1 MKINEMKLVYFS
13 PTGTTRRLMMETARS
28 IDAKSVSFDF
38 SIYKAKKPALKF
50 AHNDFAIFGMP
61 VYYGRV
67 PALFI
72 EYLENISGDGT
83 PAALVAAYGCRYS
96 PLRRFSRAFLPPA
109 LRSSASGRWLH
120 KYR

>member
-83 PAALVAAYGCRYS
+83 PAALVAAY
-96 PLRRFSRAFLPPA
+96 
-109 LRSSASGRWLH
+109 
-120 KYR
+120 